1 MHICDVF
8 RRRETTF
15 SFEFFPPRTPKAWT
29 GLFDVVRQLEALG
42 PDFVSVTYGAGGS
55 TRQLTHDLVVRIK
68 EQTRLQPIPHLT
80 CVAHSEA
87 EIREILERYWS
98 HGIGNILA
106 LGGDAP
112 RDLPGYAPE
121 RDAFRRAADLVRFI
135 VRFNDEHAPAAGGA
149 RGKFGI
155 GVAGFPEGHPAT
167 PNRLKEI
174 EHLKAKVEEGAD
186 YVCTQLFFDNHDFFD
201 FRERCVHAGIRVPIV
216 AGIMP
221 IVSRANFERIPE
233 MALGARYPAALL
245 KQLKRCE
252 SDEEIARVGVD
263 WTTWQ
268 CEELLA
274 FGVRGIHFY
283 TLNRSLATL
292 EIFRRLGVSSRA
304 AQEPA

>member
-1 MHICDVF
+1 M
-8 RRRETTF
+8 
-15 SFEFFPPRTPKAWT
+15 
-29 GLFDVVRQLEALG
+29 
-42 PDFVSVTYGAGGS
+42 TYGAGGS

-68 EQTRLQPIPHLT
+68 DETRLQPIPHLT
-80 CVAHSEA
+80 CVAHSQQ
-87 EIREILERYWS
+87 EIHDILERYWS

-112 RDLPGYAPE
+112 RDLAGYRPE
-121 RDAFRRAADLVRFI
+121 SDAFRHAVDLVRYI
-135 VRFNDEHAPAAGGA
+135 VRFNDEHDAAASSG
-149 RGKFGI
+149 RRRFGI

-174 EHLKAKVEEGAD
+174 DHLKAKVDEGAD

-221 IVSRANFERIPE
+221 IVSRSNFERIPE

-245 KQLKRCE
+245 KQLSRCG

-283 TLNRSLATL
+283 TLNRSTATL
-292 EIFRRLGVSSRA
+292 EIFRRLGVSGRPSR
-304 AQEPA
+304 ESP